1 MYEHLV
7 SKDVVDINTVLHEK
21 RHRAAPSENVVRLV
35 KWFFK
40 APGNALDYG
49 CGDGSNM
56 EFLLDQGYSVDGVD
70 ITDNA
75 IARVGERLKGCSGWT
90 AQVLRPRDERLPYE
104 DNRFDFILCNQVIYY
119 LGSKERVL
127 YLLREFK
134 RVLKPGGKM
143 IITAMSRF
151 NDGCTKGIPLGDDV
165 YEWEMGPAR
174 KKIKVYIFR
183 DENHIRE
190 VMGMFSISEIGFMDN
205 SYCGV
210 RGHHWVIL
218 AENNK

>member
-1 MYEHLV
+1 MQGHFTDQE
-7 SKDVVDINTVLHEK
+7 VVDINTALHEK
-21 RHRAAPSENVVRLV
+21 RHRSAPSENVVRLV

-40 APGNALDYG
+40 QPGNVLDYG

-56 EFLLDQGYSVDGVD
+56 EFLLDQGYTADGID

-75 IARVGERLKGCSGWT
+75 IARVQERLQGRSGWSAT
-90 AQVLRPRDERLPYE
+90 VLRPQDERLPYE

-119 LGSKERVL
+119 LGSKERIL
-127 YLLREFK
+127 RLLNEFK

-151 NDGCTKGIPLGDDV
+151 NDGATHGTPLGDDV
-165 YEWEMGPAR
+165 YEWEMGPVG
-174 KKIKVYIFR
+174 KKIPVYIFR
-183 DENHIRE
+183 DEDHIRE
-190 VMGMFSISEIGFMDN
+190 VMDMFVIVEVGYLDN
-205 SYCGV
+205 FYCGV

-218 AENNK
+218 AENRQ